1 LNILRRL
8 SLSRLLLLCGLVV
21 AVGISATAL
30 ASAIGSG
37 PVPPPKPLAIAVHD
51 AIAAAPVDGFSAN
64 VKFTDHLIE
73 GASLASGGNGE
84 ASQLS
89 SSPLISGATG
99 RVWIAKDGR
108 ARVELQ
114 AEKGDTEIY
123 YDGHTV
129 QLYDASTNTV
139 YRYTPPAHQQDAA
152 STGGLDTK
160 GGVEQVQVAAADQHH
175 EAPSVPKIEE
185 AISHLQQHV
194 KLSGAM
200 PTDVAGQ
207 STYTVRV
214 SPKEGGSL
222 IGGAELAW
230 DATNGVPL
238 RAALFSSTS
247 SSPVIELAATGEVS
261 FGPVAAS
268 VFEFKP
274 PHDAKLEDVKLPNS
288 GGSPNGSHASSDT
301 NRPTITHHGHGISGV
316 VVVEDKKASAGGKEK
331 SPLPEGLPKVKING
345 ATATELSTALGTLLT
360 FERSGVHYLV
370 GGFVSPK
377 AVEEVARGL

>member
-1 LNILRRL
+1 VNILRRL
-8 SLSRLLLLCGLVV
+8 PLSRLLLLCGLVV

-30 ASAIGSG
+30 ASALGSG
-37 PVPPPKPLAIAVHD
+37 PVPSPKPLALAVHD
-51 AIAAAPVDGFSAN
+51 ALAAPAVDGFSAN
-64 VKFTDHLIE
+64 VKLTDHLIE

-89 SSPLISGATG
+89 SSPLISGASG

-108 ARVELQ
+108 VRLELQ

-123 YDGHTV
+123 YDGHTL
-129 QLYDASTNTV
+129 QAYDASTNTV
-139 YRYTPPAHQQDAA
+139 YRYTPPAHTKPASTSAQDAK
-152 STGGLDTK
+152 S
-160 GGVEQVQVAAADQHH
+160 GVADRH
-175 EAPSVPKIEE
+175 EPPSVAKIEE
-185 AISHLQQHV
+185 AISHLEQHV

-200 PTDVAGQ
+200 PADVAGQ
-207 STYTVRV
+207 PTYTVRA

-230 DATNGVPL
+230 DANNGVPL
-238 RAALFSSTS
+238 RAAVYSSTS
-247 SSPVIELAATGEVS
+247 SSAVIELAATGEVS
-261 FGPVAAS
+261 FGAVDSS

-274 PHDAKLEDVKLPNS
+274 PADAKVEDVKLPKSS
-288 GGSPNGSHASSDT
+288 GSTSGSHASSDA
-301 NRPTITHHGHGISGV
+301 NHPTITRHGRGISGV

-331 SPLPEGLPKVKING
+331 SALPEGLPKVKLNG

-360 FERSGVHYLV
+360 FERSGVRYLV
-370 GGFVSPK
+370 GGFVAPK